1 MKQLN
6 LFNKNSTYKISTW
19 ISTIYK
25 IIPIGEKCRKNN
37 SKKKKEGGS
46 TEKVELIFVAFFL
59 KKKCFINL

>member
-6 LFNKNSTYKISTW
+6 LFNKNSTYKISTE

-37 SKKKKEGGS
+37 SKKKRGREYRES
-46 TEKVELIFVAFFL
+46 RIDICCFF
-59 KKKCFINL
+59 

>member
-6 LFNKNSTYKISTW
+6 IFNKNSTYKISTW

-37 SKKKKEGGS
+37 SKKKEGGS
-46 TEKVELIFVAFFL
+46 TEKVELIFVAFF
-59 KKKCFINL
+59 